1 MHLAVSVVLPV
12 CRQAPQKTWPHA
24 VRTGCEKTLRQIEQ
38 HRLGSGEGSTSS
50 ARVGILAG
58 GAADAFDLLEK
69 ARPSTDGAFFGN
81 DSLGKGL

>member
-1 MHLAVSVVLPV
+1 M
-12 CRQAPQKTWPHA
+12 
-24 VRTGCEKTLRQIEQ
+24 RQIEQ